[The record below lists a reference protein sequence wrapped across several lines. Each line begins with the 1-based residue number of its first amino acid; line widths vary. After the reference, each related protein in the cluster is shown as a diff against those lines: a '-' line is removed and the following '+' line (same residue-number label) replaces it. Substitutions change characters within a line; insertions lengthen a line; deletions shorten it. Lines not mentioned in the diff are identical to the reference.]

1 MLQGTPQF
9 TPKQLLD
16 AARRSETERKAD
28 FAVQFYLH
36 LIENYG
42 QTPEAVEARSALTRM
57 ATAELPAQPVW
68 QPGSVARQDR
78 YRSGRALAALFGL
91 IGWLSLA
98 GSLAVLAA
106 GAGARLLHIPLLLQL
121 EIDIGLLQ
129 LMPLA
134 LLGGAA
140 LVVCSQLARAL
151 FDQANATRERLTIE
165 RARTGIDQG

>member
-36 LIENYG
+36 LIENYA

-57 ATAELPAQPVW
+57 ATAERPAQPVW
-68 QPGSVARQDR
+68 QPGSVARQAR
-78 YRSGRALAALFGL
+78 YRSGRVLAALFGL
-91 IGWLSLA
+91 LGWLSMA
-98 GSLAVLAA
+98 GALAVLAA
-106 GAGARLLHIPLLLQL
+106 GAGARLLQIPLLLQL

-140 LVVCSQLARAL
+140 LVVSSQIARAL

-165 RARTGIDQG
+165 RARTGIEQG